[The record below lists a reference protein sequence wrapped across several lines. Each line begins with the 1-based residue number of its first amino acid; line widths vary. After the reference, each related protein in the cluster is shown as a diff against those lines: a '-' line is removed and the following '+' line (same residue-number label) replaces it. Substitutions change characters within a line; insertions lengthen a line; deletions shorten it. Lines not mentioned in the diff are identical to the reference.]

1 MLEFKIWVYSILIS
15 LVRSVVGT
23 RGLTLDPLQSWGEM
37 DCRVLSHDSFD
48 VNPLGITYAPIT
60 ITTAADTSRRSER
73 RSTRILTR
81 SYSAISAEVLS
92 VGMSPAAVAPLEQ
105 LSTVRCNAWLSKR
118 ELFSHNIAKQSN
130 SLNWV
135 KLA

>member
-1 MLEFKIWVYSILIS
+1 
-15 LVRSVVGT
+15 
-23 RGLTLDPLQSWGEM
+23 
-37 DCRVLSHDSFD
+37 
-48 VNPLGITYAPIT
+48 
-60 ITTAADTSRRSER
+60 
-73 RSTRILTR
+73 
-81 SYSAISAEVLS
+81 LS